1 MSKNRLFA
9 LPLLVLTFVPWCKSV
24 AVDAPTAGAAALP
37 TDGLLTW
44 LDASDSVVQDGVV
57 LRITDHSG
65 HGNHAQRLPD
75 AAFPAGNPQVVKHE
89 QAGRAVLRFDGRNNG
104 FAFAAPITTAR
115 TVFLVVAKHPDA
127 FKRFQERFVL
137 GGKEKRSTD
146 FHVGCHWTDTIIELG
161 MQPGCHAWFN
171 GFAMDPSL
179 SEFAPRLA
187 VITLAPAKDGTIAQ
201 IARDRDFTDRSWY
214 GDIAEILVY
223 GKTLSEVERT
233 AVERHLLTT
242 WSITPVPP
250 VVVPRESVLPGHT
263 SDPRLKPAD
272 APRPTPAPMP

>member
-1 MSKNRLFA
+1 M
-9 LPLLVLTFVPWCKSV
+9 
-24 AVDAPTAGAAALP
+24 
-37 TDGLLTW
+37 DGLLVW
-44 LDASDSVVQDGVV
+44 LHAGDAVVQDGVV
-57 LRITDHSG
+57 MRITDHSG

-75 AAFPAGNPQVVKHE
+75 PTFPAGNPQIVVHE
-89 QAGRAVLRFDGRNNG
+89 QAARPVLRFDGRTSG

-115 TVFLVVAKHPDA
+115 TVFLVVAKHPEA
-127 FKRFQERFVL
+127 FKRFQERCVL

-161 MQPGCHAWFN
+161 MQPGCKAWFN
-171 GFAMDPSL
+171 GVAMDPSL

-187 VITLAPAKDGTIAQ
+187 VITLSPVKDGTIAQ

-223 GKTLSEVERT
+223 GRTLNDAERT
-233 AVERHLLTT
+233 DVERHLLTS

-250 VVVPRESVLPGHT
+250 VVVPGESVLPGHT

-272 APRPTPAPMP
+272 SVPPAPAPKQ